1 MLIILYG
8 SFGDIYK
15 RSKEFFV
22 QNDFGYIKKLN
33 YSDTEGEYDTPGGK
47 RELVSKENFYC
58 HTDSLFRYEI
68 NGYIVGFQQNQIM
81 NAVTGKS
88 NNLLTISTTNI
99 SILSE
104 IKKIYGNSV
113 RIIFCYIDDEILR
126 EKYNEYDLP
135 FRKREERIQVGR
147 ELKRCFAE
155 NSELFDDVVIYSGE
169 NSAFNYQNLMKQYQ
183 RIISEI
189 KPAERKTKVEKIDV
203 FIAYS
208 RQDTELAEIIYDA
221 LRNENINAFLT
232 EKDLKVGDHAESVI
246 KDAITKAKITV
257 AILSR
262 QLLESKFAL
271 SELKYAIELAKNNG
285 TIILPCIIGDLNFSE
300 LEKDGLDYLKLIS
313 CIRSANNED
322 IVSELIEKVKLL
334 IHGSEQLQALS
345 FQVES
350 YCHLKDYQAAK
361 EKQME
366 HIELSQ
372 KLFRSSDGTI
382 VSLDGLAYSNLKLV
396 GILIESGEWHEALE
410 TTAAVLSYTNEKTN
424 PELMILLKKHFAL
437 CCDRLK
443 MSRDDVESYAQ
454 SFFRGD
460 RLLDIYDSTFV
471 DDSLAPE
478 KKDSAEPPE
487 TDRIVEYAEAVINT
501 FYSLLESE
509 LSAKNIG
516 NLITGY
522 ERILDFCKH
531 MKISGNIAAKCV
543 KRIMELKNLNI
554 EEEKETQSP
563 LPEGLKI
570 YLGKALPGTGNYDV
584 FISFKSEDTDLAEKI
599 FDYLKDSGM
608 EVFFSPKTL
617 PQLKDSEYE
626 KAIYRAMANSKH
638 MVLVGSNPEY
648 FKTEWVADEWSFFR
662 NEIRK
667 KRKNGNMVIVL
678 SDQYVTEDGKLPEQL
693 RQTQIVPTSTF
704 RKDLMSYLW

>member
-15 RSKEFFV
+15 QSKEFFV
-22 QNDFGYIKKLN
+22 QNDIGYIKKLN

-47 RELVSKENFYC
+47 RELVSKEYFYC

-88 NNLLTISTTNI
+88 NSLLTISTTNI

-104 IKKIYGNSV
+104 IKKIYGKSV
-113 RIIFCYIDDEILR
+113 RIIFCYIEDEILR
-126 EKYNEYDLP
+126 ERYNEYDLP

-189 KPAERKTKVEKIDV
+189 KPVKQKTVEKYDV
-203 FIAYS
+203 FIS
-208 RQDTELAEIIYDA
+208 CSSPDNELAEKIYDA
-221 LRNENINAFLT
+221 FQNENINVFCDV
-232 EKDLKVGDHAESVI
+232 KRLKSGDQIETAI
-246 KDAITKAKITV
+246 NDAVEKAKIV
-257 AILSR
+257 IMIISCR
-262 QLLESKFAL
+262 LLKNEYEL
-271 SELKYAIELAKNNG
+271 SEIKNAIEVAKNNG
-285 TIILPCIIGDLNFSE
+285 TIIFPCFADDLDLDK
-300 LEKDGLDYLKLIS
+300 LEKEGLGYLTQIPWFLVENS
-313 CIRSANNED
+313 ED
-322 IVSELIEKVKLL
+322 FVKRLTDDIIVLL
-334 IHGSEQLQALS
+334 HGSEQLRALS
-345 FQVES
+345 FQVEN
-350 YCHLKDYQAAK
+350 YCCLKDFNSAK
-361 EKQME
+361 EIQLDHME
-366 HIELSQ
+366 LSLKLFDLSNGTVVSRDNVGYSKLKYVNILIELSEWDTA
-372 KLFRSSDGTI
+372 LIMTASEL
-382 VSLDGLAYSNLKLV
+382 VHVNLNSKAEWLV
-396 GILIESGEWHEALE
+396 F
-410 TTAAVLSYTNEKTN
+410 
-424 PELMILLKKHFAL
+424 MKKYFAL

-443 MSRDDVESYAQ
+443 VTREGVEELSKSWLYGN
-454 SFFRGD
+454 S
-460 RLLDIYDSTFV
+460 LLEIYDNTCV
-471 DDSLAPE
+471 DNSLAPNPPE
-478 KKDSAEPPE
+478 LSEPPE
-487 TDRIVEYAEAVINT
+487 TDRIVDYAEAVINT

>member
-1 MLIILYG
+1 M
-8 SFGDIYK
+8 
-15 RSKEFFV
+15 SK
-22 QNDFGYIKKLN
+22 NSIDYINKLN
-33 YSDTEGEYDTPGGK
+33 YSDTEGEYNTPGGK
-47 RELVSKENFYC
+47 RELVSKEYFYS

-68 NGYIVGFQQNQIM
+68 NGYNVGFLQDQIM

-88 NNLLTISTTNI
+88 NSLLTISTTNV

-104 IKKIYGNSV
+104 IKKVYGNSV

-126 EKYNEYDLP
+126 QKYNEYDLP

-155 NSELFDDVVIYSGE
+155 NSELFDDIVIYSGE
-169 NSAFNYQNLMKQYQ
+169 DSAFNYQNLMKQYR

-189 KPAERKTKVEKIDV
+189 KPDEKKTTVEKADV
-203 FIAYS
+203 FISYS
-208 RQDTELAEIIYDA
+208 MQDIELAEKIYNA
-221 LRNENINAFLT
+221 FQNENIKVFWN
-232 EKDLKVGDHAESVI
+232 EKSLKFGDEIEMALNDAVG
-246 KDAITKAKITV
+246 KAKIMIMIISCRLLKSED
-257 AILSR
+257 A
-262 QLLESKFAL
+262 LLEIK
-271 SELKYAIELAKNNG
+271 KAIQAAKNNG
-285 TIILPCIIGDLNFSE
+285 TIILPCFVGNIDLDE
-300 LEKDGLDYLKLIS
+300 LEKEGLGYLNQIPWF
-313 CIRSANNED
+313 SAENNED
-322 IVSELIEKVKLL
+322 FVKRLTDDVIVLL
-334 IHGSEQLQALS
+334 HGSEQLRALS
-345 FQVES
+345 FQVEN
-350 YCHLKDYQAAK
+350 YCCLKNYNAAK
-361 EKQME
+361 EKQLKHMQLSLKLCDLSNGTVVSTDNVAYSKLKYISII
-366 HIELSQ
+366 IELSEWETA
-372 KLFRSSDGTI
+372 LIMTASE
-382 VSLDGLAYSNLKLV
+382 LV
-396 GILIESGEWHEALE
+396 RMNIDSKAEWL
-410 TTAAVLSYTNEKTN
+410 VL
-424 PELMILLKKHFAL
+424 MKKYFAL

-443 MSRDDVESYAQ
+443 ETREEIEELAKSWLYGND
-454 SFFRGD
+454 
-460 RLLDIYDSTFV
+460 LLEIYDNTFV
-471 DDSLAPE
+471 DNSLAPNP
-478 KKDSAEPPE
+478 AELSGPPE
-487 TDRIVEYAEAVINT
+487 INRIADYAEAVINT
-501 FYSLLESE
+501 FYNLLESE
-509 LSAKNIG
+509 LSAKSIG

-522 ERILDFCKH
+522 ERILDFCRH

-543 KRIMELKNLNI
+543 ERIMELKNLNI

-584 FISFKSEDTDLAEKI
+584 FISFKSEDADLAEKVY
-599 FDYLKDSGM
+599 DYLKDSGM
-608 EVFFSPKTL
+608 EVFFSLKSL

-667 KRKNGNMVIVL
+667 KRKNGNIVIVL